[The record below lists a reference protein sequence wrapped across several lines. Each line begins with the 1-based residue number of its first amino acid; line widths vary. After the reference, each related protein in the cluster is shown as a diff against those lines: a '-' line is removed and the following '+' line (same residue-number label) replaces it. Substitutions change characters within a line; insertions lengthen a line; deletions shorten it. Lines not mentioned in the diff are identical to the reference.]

1 MLLFVAMR
9 PIVTFFPIFYI
20 MVIIFM
26 YMKYL
31 PSILKNLRMER
42 RLTQVEV
49 EQLTGIDRT
58 TISAYENGTREPSLK
73 NIDILAN
80 LYKVSLDVL
89 CGRSDRKMIDITN
102 EDAITQQKILKI
114 MYKKKKSIGDI

>member
-1 MLLFVAMR
+1 
-9 PIVTFFPIFYI
+9 
-20 MVIIFM
+20 M

-31 PSILKNLRMER
+31 PSILKNLRIER

-102 EDAITQQKILKI
+102 EDTITQQKILKI
-114 MYKKKKSIGDI
+114 MYQKKKSIGDI

>member
-1 MLLFVAMR
+1 
-9 PIVTFFPIFYI
+9 
-20 MVIIFM
+20 M

-31 PSILKNLRMER
+31 PSILKNLRIER

-114 MYKKKKSIGDI
+114 MYQKKKSIGDI